1 MWEKVTDISKDKRK
15 LSIQE
20 GTVFWRVVDLDEYF
34 QEEAISRDCE
44 KDKFYYGQPDD
55 PHEAFECPKCK
66 RLMNWAVQCRHVVL
80 LYDATNN
87 EYHKIRKSLLD
98 KIWKYLKVN
107 CGLKRKAEAFAFYN
121 DSGEKTITVDF
132 DFPAPWDDE
141 FQEIFPEIT
150 IFTDTDAVGQ
160 GYCIGVQ
167 AGS

>member
-1 MWEKVTDISKDKRK
+1 MWEKVTDIPKEKRK
-15 LSIQE
+15 SAIQD
-20 GTVFWRVVDLDEYF
+20 GTVFWRVADLDEYF
-34 QEEAISRDCE
+34 QEEDIGGDCE
-44 KDKFYYGQPDD
+44 KDKFYWGPPDD

-66 RLMNWAVQCRHVVL
+66 RLINWTVHCRHVVL

-107 CGLKRKAEAFAFYN
+107 SGLRRKAEAFTFSN
-121 DSGEKTITVDF
+121 DGGEKTIGVDF
-132 DFPAPWDDE
+132 HAPWDDK

-150 IFTDTDAVGQ
+150 IFTDTDDFGQ

-167 AGS
+167 TGS